1 MIHEIAY
8 LHIGTF
14 RFVMHETKEINAL
27 FHLLDDPDQEVYDT
41 VASKILLFGKE
52 IIPNLENLWENT
64 VDESIQERIE
74 QLIHR
79 VHYMDLQMALA
90 QWNKAEVPD
99 LLQGAILVA
108 RYQYPDMQANSVLN
122 EIEKI
127 KRNIWLELNN
137 YLTPLEQ
144 INVLNSMIYNYF
156 GLKGEEVA
164 YVRKNQFFI
173 NQVLESKKG
182 NPLTN
187 GIVYQSLCAMLD
199 LPVYAVNIP
208 RQFILAYFDS
218 FYDFS
223 EPASPDDYRILFFID
238 PIQGQIYSHQDV
250 ENYLKRMSLP
260 PTPSYYTPQSNT
272 RIIQFLLE
280 ELSKCFQDDK
290 DMYKQEELKN
300 LIRLLSGE

>member
-1 MIHEIAY
+1 MN
-8 LHIGTF
+8 
-14 RFVMHETKEINAL
+14 ETREINAL

-41 VASKILLFGKE
+41 VANKILLFGKE
-52 IIPNLENLWENT
+52 IIPNLEHLWENT
-64 VDESIQERIE
+64 IEESIQERIE

-79 VHYMDLQMALA
+79 VHYKDLQVAL
-90 QWNKAEVPD
+90 QEWSKTELQD

-108 RYQYPDMQANSVLN
+108 RYQFPDMQANNIHS
-122 EIEKI
+122 EIERI

-173 NQVLESKKG
+173 NQVIESKKG
-182 NPLTN
+182 NPITN
-187 GIVYQSLCAMLD
+187 GIVYQSLCTMLD

-208 RQFILAYFDS
+208 RQYILGYFDS

-223 EPASPDDYRILFFID
+223 EPPGPEDYRILFFID

-250 ENYLKRMSLP
+250 ETYLKRVSVP
-260 PTPSYYTPQSNT
+260 SVPSYYQPQSNK

-280 ELSKCFQDDK
+280 ELAKCFQDEK
-290 DMYKQEELKN
+290 EIYKQDELRTLVN
-300 LIRLLSGE
+300 LLGD

>member
-1 MIHEIAY
+1 
-8 LHIGTF
+8 
-14 RFVMHETKEINAL
+14 MHETKEINAL

-41 VASKILLFGKE
+41 VANKILLFGKE

-79 VHYMDLQMALA
+79 VHYSDLQVALQ
-90 QWNKAEVPD
+90 QWTKAETPD

-108 RYQYPDMQANSVLN
+108 RYQFPDMQPGQVVA
-122 EIEKI
+122 EIERI

-173 NQVLESKKG
+173 NQVIESRKG

-208 RQFILAYFDS
+208 RQFILGYFDT
-218 FYDFS
+218 FYDFT
-223 EPASPDDYRILFFID
+223 EMPRPDDTRILFFID

-250 ENYLKRMSLP
+250 EGYLKRMSIP
-260 PTPSYYTPQSNT
+260 ATPYYFQPQSNK
-272 RIIQFLLE
+272 RVIQFLLE
-280 ELSKCFQDDK
+280 ELIKCFQDDK
-290 DMYKQEELKN
+290 DAFRRDELKTLIKLLDDKQQEE
-300 LIRLLSGE
+300 

>member
-1 MIHEIAY
+1 
-8 LHIGTF
+8 
-14 RFVMHETKEINAL
+14 MHETKEINAL

-52 IIPNLENLWENT
+52 IIPNLEHLWENT
-64 VDESIQERIE
+64 IDESIQERIE
-74 QLIHR
+74 QVIHR
-79 VHYMDLQMALA
+79 VHYKDLQTALL
-90 QWNKAEVPD
+90 QWSNAEAPD

-108 RYQYPDMQANSVLN
+108 RYQFPDMQSNSVLT
-122 EIEKI
+122 EIERI

-173 NQVLESKKG
+173 NQVIESKKG

-218 FYDFS
+218 FYDFT
-223 EPASPDDYRILFFID
+223 EPPRPDDVRILFFID
-238 PIQGQIYSHQDV
+238 PIQGQIYTHQDV
-250 ENYLKRMSLP
+250 EGYLKRMSIQP
-260 PTPSYYTPQSNT
+260 VPSYFNPQSNKKV
-272 RIIQFLLE
+272 IQFLLG
-280 ELSKCFQDDK
+280 ELLKCFQDDK
-290 DMYKQEELKN
+290 EAYKQEELRE
-300 LIRLLSGE
+300 LIKLLNE

>member
-1 MIHEIAY
+1 
-8 LHIGTF
+8 
-14 RFVMHETKEINAL
+14 MHETREINAL

-41 VASKILLFGKE
+41 VANKILLFGKE

-79 VHYMDLQMALA
+79 VHYKDLQMALH
-90 QWNKAEVPD
+90 QWSSIPTPD
-99 LLQGAILVA
+99 LLEGAMLVA
-108 RYQYPDMQANSVLN
+108 RYQFPDMQPNNVVS
-122 EIEKI
+122 EIERI

-173 NQVLESKKG
+173 NQVIESKKG

-208 RQFILAYFDS
+208 RQFILAYFDT
-218 FYDFS
+218 FYDFT
-223 EPASPDDYRILFFID
+223 EVPRPDDYRILFFID

-250 ENYLKRMSLP
+250 EGYLKRMSVPL
-260 PTPSYYTPQSNT
+260 TPSYYQPMSNK

-280 ELSKCFQDDK
+280 ELAKCFQGEK
-290 DMYKQEELKN
+290 EAYKREELLT
-300 LIRLLSGE
+300 LIKLLGEKE

>member
-1 MIHEIAY
+1 
-8 LHIGTF
+8 
-14 RFVMHETKEINAL
+14 MHETKEINAL

-79 VHYMDLQMALA
+79 VHYNDLQVALLDWS
-90 QWNKAEVPD
+90 QSDMPD

-108 RYQYPDMQANSVLN
+108 RYQFPDMQPTQVIT
-122 EIEKI
+122 EIERI

-173 NQVLESKKG
+173 NQVIESRKG

-208 RQFILAYFDS
+208 RQFILGYFDS
-218 FYDFS
+218 FYDFT
-223 EPASPDDYRILFFID
+223 EVPRPDDTRILFFID

-250 ENYLKRMSLP
+250 EGYLKRMSIP
-260 PTPSYYTPQSNT
+260 VTPYFFQPQSNK
-272 RIIQFLLE
+272 RVIQFLLE
-280 ELSKCFQDDK
+280 ELVKCFQDEK
-290 DMYKQEELKN
+290 DAFRRDELRTLAKLLGEKN
-300 LIRLLSGE
+300 RDL

>member
-1 MIHEIAY
+1 
-8 LHIGTF
+8 
-14 RFVMHETKEINAL
+14 MHETKEINAL

-52 IIPNLENLWENT
+52 IIPNLEHLWENT
-64 VDESIQERIE
+64 IDESIQERIE
-74 QLIHR
+74 QVIHR
-79 VHYMDLQMALA
+79 VHYKDLQTALL
-90 QWNKAEVPD
+90 QWSSVEAPD

-108 RYQYPDMQANSVLN
+108 RYQYPDMQPNSVLT
-122 EIEKI
+122 EIERI

-173 NQVLESKKG
+173 NQVIESKKG

-218 FYDFS
+218 FYDFT
-223 EPASPDDYRILFFID
+223 EPPRPDDVRILFFID
-238 PIQGQIYSHQDV
+238 PIQGQIYTHQDV
-250 ENYLKRMSLP
+250 EGYLKRMSIQP
-260 PTPSYYTPQSNT
+260 VPSYFNPQSNKKV
-272 RIIQFLLE
+272 IQFLLG
-280 ELSKCFQDDK
+280 ELLKCFQDDK
-290 DMYKQEELKN
+290 EAYKQEELRD
-300 LIRLLSGE
+300 LIKLLNE

>member
-1 MIHEIAY
+1 
-8 LHIGTF
+8 
-14 RFVMHETKEINAL
+14 MHETKEINAL

-41 VASKILLFGKE
+41 VANKILLFGKE

-79 VHYMDLQMALA
+79 VHYSDLQVALQ
-90 QWNKAEVPD
+90 QWSKAETPD

-108 RYQYPDMQANSVLN
+108 RYQFPDMQPGQVVA
-122 EIEKI
+122 EIERI

-173 NQVLESKKG
+173 NQVIESRKG

-208 RQFILAYFDS
+208 RQFILGYFDT
-218 FYDFS
+218 FYDFN
-223 EPASPDDYRILFFID
+223 EMPRPDDTRILFFID

-250 ENYLKRMSLP
+250 EGYLKRMSIP
-260 PTPSYYTPQSNT
+260 ATPYYFQPQSNK
-272 RIIQFLLE
+272 RVIQFLLE
-280 ELSKCFQDDK
+280 ELIKCFQDDK
-290 DMYKQEELKN
+290 DAFRRDELKTLIKLLDDKQQEE
-300 LIRLLSGE
+300 

>member
-1 MIHEIAY
+1 
-8 LHIGTF
+8 
-14 RFVMHETKEINAL
+14 MHETREINAL

-41 VASKILLFGKE
+41 VANKILLFGKE

-79 VHYMDLQMALA
+79 VHYKDLQVALQ
-90 QWNKAEVPD
+90 QWNKDTPPD
-99 LLQGAILVA
+99 LMQGAMLVA
-108 RYQYPDMQANSVLN
+108 RYQYPDMQASAIQV
-122 EIEKI
+122 EIDRI

-173 NQVLESKKG
+173 NQVIESRKG
-182 NPLTN
+182 NPITN
-187 GIVYQSLCAMLD
+187 GIIYQSLCAMLD

-223 EPASPDDYRILFFID
+223 DPSPMPDAYRILFFID

-250 ENYLKRMSLP
+250 ESYLKRMSMP
-260 PTPSYYTPQSNT
+260 PTPSFFTPQSNN

-290 DMYKQEELKN
+290 DAYKQEELRN
-300 LIRLLSGE
+300 LIRLLGE